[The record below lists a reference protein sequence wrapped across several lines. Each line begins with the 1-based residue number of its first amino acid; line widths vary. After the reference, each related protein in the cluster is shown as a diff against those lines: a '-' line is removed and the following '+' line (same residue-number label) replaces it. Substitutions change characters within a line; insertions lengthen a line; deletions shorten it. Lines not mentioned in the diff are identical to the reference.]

1 MQIRHRFSSYALGR
15 HRSVVSF
22 FLPPSYQRPTSTVIR
37 FPKAP
42 RLSFMALQ
50 HLRIEEP
57 FSAPDLS
64 IERPSGFA
72 LLARKSHPQGLA
84 TLSMESAP
92 RTLEASFNFQRSW
105 ALPFRAFNSSP
116 VIGSSFPTTL
126 SALALPCITSAA
138 LHRRLSGLFPPEK
151 PYPLF
156 ATQRVSPG
164 RGHLLSWAFR
174 LPRFFPLF
182 VGSERLSLS
191 KLPSRPYPLRT
202 SRFTVSRT
210 SGLSVRR
217 GFAFPP
223 KGRIPA

>member
-1 MQIRHRFSSYALGR
+1 
-15 HRSVVSF
+15 
-22 FLPPSYQRPTSTVIR
+22 VIR
-37 FPKAP
+37 FSKAP
-42 RLSFMALQ
+42 RLSFIALQ
-50 HLRIEEP
+50 HLRTEEP
-57 FSAPDLS
+57 FCAPDLS
-64 IERPSGFA
+64 IMRSSGFA

-84 TLSMESAP
+84 TLSVESAP

-116 VIGSSFPTTL
+116 VIGSSFPTTH

-138 LHRRLSGLFPPEK
+138 LHRRLSGLIPPEK

-156 ATQRVSPG
+156 ASRRVGPG
-164 RGHLLSWAFR
+164 QGHLLSWAFR
-174 LPRFFPLF
+174 LPRSSPLF

-210 SGLSVRR
+210 SGFSVRR
-217 GFAFPP
+217 RSASPP